1 MINRFSC
8 GTLGLAA
15 LLSLAGFSATA
26 AQSGTSPDDNC
37 TAIEGWFPHDQTPA
51 PDSAHFTADS
61 ACSFHRWSWQM
72 FLWLTQEV
80 DGKPRFL
87 SFQSPYT
94 LLNLDNRSS
103 MLPRLEKSASPRAL
117 DEYLQAGT
125 EGIMIDQN
133 GRSLYYSQY
142 LNDTFV
148 SFVQDQ
154 KLLDPEVVRQ
164 FDPQTPFPVD
174 TLELKASWKV
184 VMPGENTD
192 GFFTMP
198 SSVYK
203 LVNRDGAIVVD
214 DTQPIDATLALV
226 GFHIGGV
233 VKDHPEMIWATFEH
247 KDNAPDVPATFDA
260 DTPISDRD
268 WTFYKANTPYSG
280 CNINPAKSVELK
292 LDEATQTLTP
302 ITQVCRRYAFGNDP
316 NQTTQSVPTNIAD
329 VKRLNASVLSQLSGE
344 DVWSNYFEIGAI
356 WFAPGATLEPNM
368 PLATDTQGS
377 GTNKQQLLTGSLKL
391 SNAAVETFTQSQSTM
406 NNCFRC
412 HNTLQRFPPKT
423 SLDPLPG
430 LNLNISH
437 AFVNLYFWS
446 QELAQ
451 QKQAGAQ

>member
-1 MINRFSC
+1 MSHRFSV
-8 GTLGLAA
+8 GMLGLAA
-15 LLSLAGFSATA
+15 LLSLASLPAAA
-26 AQSGTSPDDNC
+26 AQSATSPDSNC
-37 TAIEGWFPHDQTPA
+37 TAKDDWFPHDQTA
-51 PDSAHFTADS
+51 EPDSANFKSDS
-61 ACSFHRWSWQM
+61 ACAFHRWSWQM

-80 DGKPRFL
+80 DGQPRFL

-94 LLNLDNRSS
+94 LLGLDNRSS

-148 SFVQDQ
+148 SFIQDQ

-174 TLELKASWKV
+174 TLELKASWKI

-203 LVNRDGAIVVD
+203 LVNRNGVIVVD
-214 DTQPIDATLALV
+214 DTQPMDTTLALV

-268 WTFYKANTPYSG
+268 WTFYQANTPYSE
-280 CNINPAKSVELK
+280 CNINPAKSVELT
-292 LDEATQTLTP
+292 LDEAAQTLTP

-329 VKRLNASVLSQLSGE
+329 VKRLNASVLSKMSSG
-344 DVWSNYFEIGAI
+344 DVWSNYFEVGAI
-356 WFAPGATLEPNM
+356 WFAPGAKLEPNL
-368 PLATDTQGS
+368 PLATDER
-377 GTNKQQLLTGSLKL
+377 LTGSLKL
-391 SNAAVETFTQSQSTM
+391 SNAVIETFTQSQSTM

-412 HNTLQRFPPKT
+412 HNTLQRFPSKT

-451 QKQAGAQ
+451 QKQAGAD